1 MEIKYRHYCNAYIL
15 SPFNYC
21 NLIWMFCG
29 KQSDHTIRK
38 VQTRALRVLH
48 GNFNRSLNELL
59 TIAGSTTIHIKNL
72 QSLMTEIYKSIHHI
86 NPEYMWDLFCHK
98 SIPYNLRIS
107 NLLVLPKIKSSKNGL
122 NSFIFRGSILWNTVP
137 DYIKSAKSLAIFR
150 SQIKIWRG
158 NLCSCRLCT

>member
-1 MEIKYRHYCNAYIL
+1 
-15 SPFNYC
+15 
-21 NLIWMFCG
+21 MFCG

-59 TIAGSTTIHIKNL
+59 TGSTGSTTIHIKNL

-86 NPEYMWDLFCHK
+86 NPEFMWDLFCHK

-107 NLLVLPKIKSSKNGL
+107 NLHVLPKIKSSKNGL
-122 NSFIFRGSILWNTVP
+122 NSSIFRGRILWNT
-137 DYIKSAKSLAIFR
+137 DYIKSAKSLAIFK

-158 NLCSCRLCT
+158 NLVVGYVPNFQSIKL